1 MFFQDTETKYMAA
14 KQLMDKCYYK
24 KALPEFIALLSLLHK
39 YLVPPFRDYHLCQQA
54 IRQCI
59 LSFGNKS

>member
-1 MFFQDTETKYMAA
+1 MAA
-14 KQLMDKCYYK
+14 KQLMDECNYK

-39 YLVPPFRDYHLCQQA
+39 YLVPPFKDYHLCQQA